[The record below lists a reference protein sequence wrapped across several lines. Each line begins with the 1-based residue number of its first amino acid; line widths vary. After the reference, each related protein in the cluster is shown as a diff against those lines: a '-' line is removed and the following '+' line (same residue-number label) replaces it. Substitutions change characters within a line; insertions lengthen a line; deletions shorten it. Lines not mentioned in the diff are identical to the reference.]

1 LVIRDVIAKALVHYY
16 PFAGCL
22 KELRRHKLA
31 VDCAG
36 QGVLFVE
43 GDTDASTS
51 SSSVTPATA
60 IPVRRGAHH

>member
-1 LVIRDVIAKALVHYY
+1 VHYY
-16 PFAGCL
+16 PFAGRL